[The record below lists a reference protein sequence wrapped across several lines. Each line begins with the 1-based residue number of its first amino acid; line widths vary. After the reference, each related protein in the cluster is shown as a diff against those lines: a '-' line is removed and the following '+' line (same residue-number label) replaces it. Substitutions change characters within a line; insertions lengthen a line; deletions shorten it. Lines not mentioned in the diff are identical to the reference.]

1 MEETGAFVTRR
12 DFKDALLRLYQT
24 IPLKDITVRML
35 CQTAGYNRS
44 TFYLHYRDIIDLLH
58 DIDTDLLESLWEN
71 VVKVLDAGTFG
82 GEIPQNVK
90 DFFTVNSDRFA
101 IMLQADDNFQEKLV
115 SVMREQFAK
124 HAHSQMDIYR
134 AEYTIAAVSGLFMTW
149 FERGRDL
156 PVEDL
161 LALISEID
169 VHYLSSCDW
178 ACGSFLSHRQGSIV

>member
-1 MEETGAFVTRR
+1 MKETGASVTRR
-12 DFKDALLRLYQT
+12 DFKDAMLRLYQT

-58 DIDTDLLESLWEN
+58 DIDNDLLESLWEN
-71 VVKVLDAGTFG
+71 VVKVLDADTFG
-82 GEIPQNVK
+82 GGIPQEVK
-90 DFFTVNSDRFA
+90 DFFIINSDRFA

-115 SVMREQFAK
+115 SVIREQFAK
-124 HAHSQMDIYR
+124 YAHSQMDSYR
-134 AEYTIAAVSGLFMTW
+134 VEYTIAAVERLFMTW

-156 PVEDL
+156 SVEKL
-161 LALISEID
+161 LALLKEID

-178 ACGSFLSHRQGSIV
+178 TSMDGRNG

>member
-1 MEETGAFVTRR
+1 MMKETGASVTRR
-12 DFKDALLRLYQT
+12 DFKDAMLRLYQT

-58 DIDTDLLESLWEN
+58 DIDNDLLESLWEN

-82 GEIPQNVK
+82 GEIPQEVK
-90 DFFTVNSDRFA
+90 DFFTINSDRFA

-115 SVMREQFAK
+115 SAIREQFAQY
-124 HAHSQMDIYR
+124 AHSQMDIYR
-134 AEYTIAAVSGLFMTW
+134 AEYTIAAIERLFMTW

-156 PVEDL
+156 PVEKL
-161 LALISEID
+161 LTLLKEID

-178 ACGSFLSHRQGSIV
+178 AAGKI